1 MFHCKNKISIYYK
14 MTTTNKCNNCGCNYI
29 SCCRSCSYKSPN
41 TIPPL
46 EYQYWNE
53 TIWLQQATVNHW
65 GAFNGGSTNNGNNT
79 GDNSS
84 GYGISSSN
92 TSPNSKKLKRFYSYD
107 TFISDNPSKLI
118 FYNNLFI
125 AISELPDVKIFY
137 RWVSV

>member
-1 MFHCKNKISIYYK
+1 MFHCKNKMLIYYK

-29 SCCRSCSYKSPN
+29 SCCRSCSYRSPN
-41 TIPPL
+41 TMPPL
-46 EYQYWNE
+46 EYEYWNQ
-53 TIWLQQATVNHW
+53 TFWLEQATTNGW
-65 GAFNGGSTNNGNNT
+65 GAFNQNQNST

-107 TFISDNPSKLI
+107 TFITDNPSKLV
-118 FYNNLFI
+118 FYKGFFVP
-125 AISELPDVKIFY
+125 ISELPDVKIFY

>member
-1 MFHCKNKISIYYK
+1 MIYKNKILYYN
-14 MTTTNKCNNCGCNYI
+14 MTSSCKCILDSYNKKCFYRN
-29 SCCRSCSYKSPN
+29 PQ

-46 EYQYWNE
+46 EYEYWNQ
-53 TIWLQQATVNHW
+53 TIWLEQATTNGW
-65 GAFNGGSTNNGNNT
+65 GAFNGGSSNNGNST
-79 GDNSS
+79 GDNLS

-107 TFISDNPSKLI
+107 TFITDNPSKLI

-125 AISELPDVKIFY
+125 PISEVPNVKKFF

>member
-1 MFHCKNKISIYYK
+1 
-14 MTTTNKCNNCGCNYI
+14 MTTSCKCILDSYNKK
-29 SCCRSCSYKSPN
+29 CSYRNPQ
-41 TIPPL
+41 TMPPL
-46 EYQYWNE
+46 EYEYWNQ
-53 TIWLQQATVNHW
+53 TIWLNNATVDQW

-79 GDNSS
+79 GDNLS

-118 FYNNLFI
+118 FYNNLFVP
-125 AISELPDVKIFY
+125 ISEIPDVKIFY

>member
-1 MFHCKNKISIYYK
+1 MICKNKILYYN
-14 MTTTNKCNNCGCNYI
+14 MTSSCKCILDSYNKKCFYRN
-29 SCCRSCSYKSPN
+29 SQ

-53 TIWLQQATVNHW
+53 TFWMNNSTTNGW
-65 GAFNGGSTNNGNNT
+65 GSFLGGSSNNGNQT
-79 GDNSS
+79 GDNLS

-92 TSPNSKKLKRFYSYD
+92 TSPNSKKLKRFYNYD

-118 FYNNLFI
+118 FYNNLFVP
-125 AISELPDVKIFY
+125 ISEIPDVKKFY

>member
-1 MFHCKNKISIYYK
+1 MICKNKILYYN
-14 MTTTNKCNNCGCNYI
+14 MTSSCKCILDSYNKKCFYRN
-29 SCCRSCSYKSPN
+29 PQ
-41 TIPPL
+41 TIPTF

-53 TIWLQQATVNHW
+53 TTWLQQATFNGW
-65 GAFNGGSTNNGNNT
+65 GAFNGGSSNNGNQT

-118 FYNNLFI
+118 FYNNLFVP
-125 AISELPDVKIFY
+125 ISEIPDVKKFY

>member
-1 MFHCKNKISIYYK
+1 MTSSCKCILDSYNK
-14 MTTTNKCNNCGCNYI
+14 KCFYRNPQTMP
-29 SCCRSCSYKSPN
+29 S
-41 TIPPL
+41 L
-46 EYQYWNE
+46 EYEYWNE
-53 TIWLQQATVNHW
+53 TTWLQQATTNHW
-65 GAFNGGSTNNGNNT
+65 GAFNQNQNSTC
-79 GDNSS
+79 DNSS

-125 AISELPDVKIFY
+125 PISEIPDVKIFY